1 METVLKQKKQMIY
14 LPLIVLMF
22 TQIGT
27 SGDNAVLSV
36 ATNALISALHA
47 SMNDIQ
53 LANMVYSLCAGA
65 FMVAGGMLGI
75 IIGWKKNFRI
85 GVILAII
92 GELMLA
98 ISTNVVMFTWGGR
111 LLVGLGASFMIP
123 SVLGLI
129 PGIYSGKERV
139 FAFGAIGAATG
150 IAAGAGAPLGRR
162 QAEGPTV
169 AAPGIAPAAGP
180 IVAGFLLDAFGFRV
194 AFGALAVY
202 FFLIL
207 IGSTAIPEVERSTKK
222 LKMDVRGTIVAAIGL
237 FLFLI
242 GISKISVWGLIT
254 PLQAPFTLFG
264 ISPSL
269 PLALL
274 GVIILALLVVMEKSI
289 EQKNGCALLPSSFL
303 KSAQVRAGLFAS
315 AIVFLYLGGTVMLV
329 NPYLQVV
336 GGFNAVQT
344 GVAMICVGA
353 PMFAASMGVPKY
365 AAQVHPKTIL
375 RIGYILLAVSVIPM
389 AFSLQEH
396 GVSIGMYIGL
406 IIAGIGQGMLS
417 AQASNVV
424 ALAVNERDAQQ
435 SGGIQATARNVGQAI
450 GVAVLG
456 MVMIFT
462 INANLGSSMEKDA
475 LLSASLVQQEEA
487 KNVSFM
493 SDEAFISS
501 LSDLTMKPQEQQE
514 LVRLNAQARMHST
527 QYALYVLGI
536 LSLVCIFSTGGIT
549 VTKKN
554 RHKFMH
560 Q

>member
-1 METVLKQKKQMIY
+1 METVLKEKKQMIY

-85 GVILAII
+85 GVVLAII
-92 GELMLA
+92 GEVMLA

-129 PGIYSGKERV
+129 PGIYTGSQRV

-150 IAAGAGAPLGRR
+150 IAA
-162 QAEGPTV
+162 
-169 AAPGIAPAAGP
+169 AAGP

-202 FFLIL
+202 FVMIL
-207 IGSTAIPEVERSTKK
+207 IGSFAIPDVERSAQK
-222 LKMDVRGTIVAAIGL
+222 LKMDVRGTIVAALGL

-254 PLQAPFTLFG
+254 PLQAPFTIFG

-269 PLALL
+269 PLALIGIL
-274 GVIILALLVVMEKSI
+274 VLALLVVMEKSI

-344 GVAMICVGA
+344 GIAMICVGA
-353 PMFAASMGVPKY
+353 PMFLASMGVPKY
-365 AAQVHPKTIL
+365 ASQVHPKTIL
-375 RIGYILLAVSVIPM
+375 RIGYVLLAISVIPM
-389 AFSLQEH
+389 ALSLQEH

-406 IIAGIGQGMLS
+406 MIAGVGQGMLS

-462 INANLGSSMEKDA
+462 INANLDSSMKEDA
-475 LLSASLVQQEEA
+475 QLSPYVVQQEET

-493 SDEAFISS
+493 SDEAFLST
-501 LSDLTMKPQEQQE
+501 LSDISMKQQEQQE

-549 VTKKN
+549 IIKKE
-554 RHKFMH
+554 
-560 Q
+560 QA

>member
-1 METVLKQKKQMIY
+1 METVLKQKKHMIY

-150 IAAGAGAPLGRR
+150 IAA
-162 QAEGPTV
+162 
-169 AAPGIAPAAGP
+169 AAGP

-207 IGSTAIPEVERSTKK
+207 IGSTAIPEVERSTKN

-242 GISKISVWGLIT
+242 GISKISV
-254 PLQAPFTLFG
+254 
-264 ISPSL
+264 
-269 PLALL
+269 
-274 GVIILALLVVMEKSI
+274 
-289 EQKNGCALLPSSFL
+289 
-303 KSAQVRAGLFAS
+303 
-315 AIVFLYLGGTVMLV
+315 
-329 NPYLQVV
+329 
-336 GGFNAVQT
+336 
-344 GVAMICVGA
+344 
-353 PMFAASMGVPKY
+353 
-365 AAQVHPKTIL
+365 
-375 RIGYILLAVSVIPM
+375 
-389 AFSLQEH
+389 
-396 GVSIGMYIGL
+396 
-406 IIAGIGQGMLS
+406 
-417 AQASNVV
+417 
-424 ALAVNERDAQQ
+424 
-435 SGGIQATARNVGQAI
+435 
-450 GVAVLG
+450 
-456 MVMIFT
+456 
-462 INANLGSSMEKDA
+462 
-475 LLSASLVQQEEA
+475 
-487 KNVSFM
+487 
-493 SDEAFISS
+493 
-501 LSDLTMKPQEQQE
+501 
-514 LVRLNAQARMHST
+514 
-527 QYALYVLGI
+527 
-536 LSLVCIFSTGGIT
+536 
-549 VTKKN
+549 
-554 RHKFMH
+554 
-560 Q
+560 

>member
-129 PGIYSGKERV
+129 PGIYSGKER
-139 FAFGAIGAATG
+139 
-150 IAAGAGAPLGRR
+150 
-162 QAEGPTV
+162 
-169 AAPGIAPAAGP
+169 
-180 IVAGFLLDAFGFRV
+180 
-194 AFGALAVY
+194 
-202 FFLIL
+202 
-207 IGSTAIPEVERSTKK
+207 
-222 LKMDVRGTIVAAIGL
+222 VAAIGL

-501 LSDLTMKPQEQQE
+501 LSDLTMKPQEQQV

-549 VTKKN
+549 VTKKE
-554 RHKFMH
+554 
-560 Q
+560 QA

>member
-14 LPLIVLMF
+14 LPLLVLMF

-36 ATNALISALHA
+36 ATNALITALHA

-85 GVILAII
+85 GVILAIV

-150 IAAGAGAPLGRR
+150 IAA
-162 QAEGPTV
+162 
-169 AAPGIAPAAGP
+169 AAGP

-202 FFLIL
+202 FLLIL
-207 IGSTAIPEVERSTKK
+207 IGSYAIPDVERSAQR
-222 LKMDVRGTIVAAIGL
+222 LKMDVRGTIVAALGL

-242 GISKISVWGLIT
+242 GISKISVWGLIM
-254 PLQAPFTLFG
+254 PLQAPFTVFG

-269 PLALL
+269 PLAAL
-274 GVIILALLVVMEKSI
+274 GIIVLALLVVMEKSI

-303 KSAQVRAGLFAS
+303 KSAQV
-315 AIVFLYLGGTVMLV
+315 V
-329 NPYLQVV
+329 PDCLQVQSSFCIWV
-336 GGFNAVQT
+336 
-344 GVAMICVGA
+344 
-353 PMFAASMGVPKY
+353 
-365 AAQVHPKTIL
+365 
-375 RIGYILLAVSVIPM
+375 
-389 AFSLQEH
+389 
-396 GVSIGMYIGL
+396 
-406 IIAGIGQGMLS
+406 
-417 AQASNVV
+417 
-424 ALAVNERDAQQ
+424 ER
-435 SGGIQATARNVGQAI
+435 S
-450 GVAVLG
+450 
-456 MVMIFT
+456 
-462 INANLGSSMEKDA
+462 
-475 LLSASLVQQEEA
+475 
-487 KNVSFM
+487 
-493 SDEAFISS
+493 
-501 LSDLTMKPQEQQE
+501 
-514 LVRLNAQARMHST
+514 
-527 QYALYVLGI
+527 
-536 LSLVCIFSTGGIT
+536 CW
-549 VTKKN
+549 
-554 RHKFMH
+554 
-560 Q
+560 

>member
-1 METVLKQKKQMIY
+1 
-14 LPLIVLMF
+14 
-22 TQIGT
+22 
-27 SGDNAVLSV
+27 
-36 ATNALISALHA
+36 
-47 SMNDIQ
+47 MNDIQ

-150 IAAGAGAPLGRR
+150 IAA
-162 QAEGPTV
+162 
-169 AAPGIAPAAGP
+169 AAGP

-289 EQKNGCALLPSSFL
+289 EQKNGMCPASFL
-303 KSAQVRAGLFAS
+303 LSEIRAGSCWTVRQRHCIPVSGRYRYAGKSLSAGCRRVQCRSDRGCDDLCRCSHVCGIHGGPEICSAGTSENDSSHRLYPACRFRDPYGILFAGARS
-315 AIVFLYLGGTVMLV
+315 IHRHVYRFDHCRYRSG
-329 NPYLQVV
+329 
-336 GGFNAVQT
+336 NA
-344 GVAMICVGA
+344 
-353 PMFAASMGVPKY
+353 
-365 AAQVHPKTIL
+365 
-375 RIGYILLAVSVIPM
+375 
-389 AFSLQEH
+389 
-396 GVSIGMYIGL
+396 
-406 IIAGIGQGMLS
+406 
-417 AQASNVV
+417 
-424 ALAVNERDAQQ
+424 
-435 SGGIQATARNVGQAI
+435 
-450 GVAVLG
+450 
-456 MVMIFT
+456 
-462 INANLGSSMEKDA
+462 
-475 LLSASLVQQEEA
+475 
-487 KNVSFM
+487 
-493 SDEAFISS
+493 
-501 LSDLTMKPQEQQE
+501 
-514 LVRLNAQARMHST
+514 
-527 QYALYVLGI
+527 
-536 LSLVCIFSTGGIT
+536 
-549 VTKKN
+549 
-554 RHKFMH
+554 
-560 Q
+560 

>member
-1 METVLKQKKQMIY
+1 METVQKQKKQMLY

-36 ATNALISALHA
+36 ATNALISALQA

-92 GELMLA
+92 GEVMLA

-150 IAAGAGAPLGRR
+150 IAA
-162 QAEGPTV
+162 
-169 AAPGIAPAAGP
+169 AAGP
-180 IVAGFLLDAFGFRV
+180 IVAGFLLDAFGFRI

-207 IGSTAIPEVERSTKK
+207 IGSMAIPEVERSAKK

-274 GVIILALLVVMEKSI
+274 GIVILAFLIVMEKSI

-353 PMFAASMGVPKY
+353 PMFVASMGVPKY

-375 RIGYILLAVSVIPM
+375 RIGYILLAASVIPM

-462 INANLGSSMEKDA
+462 INANLGSSMEKDT
-475 LLSASLVQQEEA
+475 LLCASLVQQEEA

-493 SDEAFISS
+493 SDEAFIAS

-514 LVRLNAQARMHST
+514 LVHLNAQARMHST

-549 VTKKN
+549 ITKKE
-554 RHKFMH
+554 
-560 Q
+560 QA

>member
-139 FAFGAIGAATG
+139 FAFGAI
-150 IAAGAGAPLGRR
+150 
-162 QAEGPTV
+162 
-169 AAPGIAPAAGP
+169 
-180 IVAGFLLDAFGFRV
+180 
-194 AFGALAVY
+194 GALAVY

-549 VTKKN
+549 VTKKE
-554 RHKFMH
+554 
-560 Q
+560 QA

>member
-1 METVLKQKKQMIY
+1 MEAVLKDKKQMLY

-36 ATNALISALHA
+36 ATNDLIAALHA

-85 GVILAII
+85 GVVLAMI
-92 GELMLA
+92 GEMVLA

-129 PGIYSGKERV
+129 PGIYQGNQRV
-139 FAFGAIGAATG
+139 VAFGAIGAATG
-150 IAAGAGAPLGRR
+150 IAA
-162 QAEGPTV
+162 
-169 AAPGIAPAAGP
+169 AAGP
-180 IVAGFLLDAFGFRV
+180 IIAGFLLDAFGFRI

-202 FFLIL
+202 FMVIL
-207 IGSTAIPEVERSTKK
+207 AGSSFIPDVERSEKK
-222 LKMDVRGTIVAAIGL
+222 LKMDVQGTIVAALGL

-254 PLQAPFTLFG
+254 PIQAPFTIFG

-269 PLALL
+269 PLAVL
-274 GVIILALLVVMEKSI
+274 GIIILGFLIMMEKRI
-289 EQKNGCALLPSSFL
+289 EEKNGCALIPASFL
-303 KSAQVRAGLFAS
+303 KSSQVRAGLFAS

-353 PMFAASMGVPKY
+353 PMFLASMGVPKY
-365 AAQVHPKTIL
+365 ASHIHPKTIL
-375 RIGYILLAVSVIPM
+375 RIGYLFLAVSVVPM
-389 AFSLQEH
+389 ALSLQEH
-396 GVSIGMYIGL
+396 GVNSGMYWGL
-406 IIAGIGQGMLS
+406 IIAGIGQGLLS

-462 INANLGSSMEKDA
+462 ININLSKYMNTD
-475 LLSASLVQQEEA
+475 SLISNEVKAQEEQ

-493 SDEAFISS
+493 SDTAFIAS
-501 LSDLTMKPQEQQE
+501 LSDISMSHEEQQE
-514 LVRLNAQARMHST
+514 LIHINAQARIDST
-527 QYALYVLGI
+527 QHALYVLG
-536 LSLVCIFSTGGIT
+536 LLCLVCMFSTGGIHT
-549 VTKKN
+549 IKKEEAS
-554 RHKFMH
+554 K
-560 Q
+560 